1 MPERRRT
8 WYQKLGAHPQ
18 EPTGVAQVDHRLSR
32 ASSIRLPEGVLRLA
46 QAEYEHQ
53 YGTQQDYE
61 RMQERMGLSIGEVIA
76 LLADLAER
84 HGAKPT
90 LPRSGSPAT
99 EEGEANG

>member
-1 MPERRRT
+1 MRGR
-8 WYQKLGAHPQ
+8 WYGNVMGVDPL
-18 EPTGVAQVDHRLSR
+18 GVAQVDHHLNRV
-32 ASSIRLPEGVLRLA
+32 SSIYLSEHVLRLA

-61 RMQERMGLSIGEVIA
+61 RMQERHGLSVLEVVG

-90 LPRSGSPAT
+90 QPRAAEQSDPA
-99 EEGEANG
+99 G